1 MKRLYN
7 ILLHLAFWILFAIL
21 PITTVI
27 FSDEPLALD
36 MLVYLIS
43 VYVLHVFN
51 FYVGY
56 FLLLPLLLR
65 KKKLIL
71 TIFGSIIF
79 VLLFALIRFVIMK
92 NLFNLIDIELSK
104 GMIKFLQNNL
114 SMLFEFTVQS
124 FVFTA
129 FAFLLRSTYE
139 WFINQKQRSELL
151 NQNQASE
158 LALLRYQ
165 INPHFLFNTLNNIYS
180 LVYKKD
186 DKAPDAVM
194 KLSEILHYTLYKA
207 NSEMVQLDNEILY
220 LKSFIE
226 LQTLRVSDPNFVSFT
241 VEGYAGGKTIVPML
255 LLPFVENAFK
265 HCKKELQGPGI
276 IINILINDDFI
287 EFRCK
292 NYISGN
298 GNTNKDNIGGIGLQN
313 IKRRIELLYAKMHT
327 LEISITDTEFNVYLK
342 LYNK

>member
-1 MKRLYN
+1 M
-7 ILLHLAFWILFAIL
+7 
-21 PITTVI
+21 V
-27 FSDEPLALD
+27 
-36 MLVYLIS
+36 M
-43 VYVLHVFN
+43 
-51 FYVGY
+51 
-56 FLLLPLLLR
+56 
-65 KKKLIL
+65 
-71 TIFGSIIF
+71 TIFGSITF
-79 VLLFALIRFVIMK
+79 VLLFALVRWVIIK
-92 NLFNLIDIELSK
+92 NLFRLIHLEMDAE
-104 GMIKFLQNNL
+104 MTKFLHNNL
-114 SMLFEFTVQS
+114 TMLFEYTVQS

-207 NSEMVQLDNEILY
+207 NAEMVQLDNEILY

-265 HCKKELQGPGI
+265 HCKKEVQGPGI
-276 IINILINDDFI
+276 IIHILINNDFI

-292 NYISGN
+292 NYISEN
-298 GNTNKDNIGGIGLQN
+298 NQANKDDIGGIGLQN
-313 IKRRIELLYAKMHT
+313 IKRRIELLYTKMHI
-327 LEISITDTEFNVYLK
+327 LEINKTDTEFNVYLK